1 MLFRSKLCLH
11 KVEMSGCFFFFPHF
25 GLFPTKHLDQ
35 AHPEERMSLLRDL
48 KFGAAVNLVV
58 PCHISKLKLLLPLM
72 QSGGRGPSLAKVL
85 LLALASF

>member
-1 MLFRSKLCLH
+1 
-11 KVEMSGCFFFFPHF
+11 MSVLFFFPHF

-58 PCHISKLKLLLPLM
+58 SCHISKLKLLLPLM
-72 QSGGRGPSLAKVL
+72 QSGRARAQPGQSLVIGTSIFLK
-85 LLALASF
+85 